1 MELILFNNQSHEDL
15 KHAIMSELRDFSK
28 ILTGS
33 TLNDLQTKL
42 DKIDSFCL
50 GKSSQSF
57 DYLQAHNPFNYVKLS
72 CPLFVDGGNNII
84 LKPDFNLPEFQLED
98 TRRPLELFKNPLSLI
113 NLNPSLAMPFKKV
126 LQNKKTPM
134 GNLSKT

>member
-1 MELILFNNQSHEDL
+1 MELILLNSQSHENL
-15 KHAIMSELRDFSK
+15 KYAIMSDLRDFSK

-42 DKIDSFCL
+42 NRIESFCI

-57 DYLQAHNPFNYVKLS
+57 DYIQAHNPFNYVKLS

-84 LKPDFNLPEFQLED
+84 LKLEFNLPEFQLED

-113 NLNPSLAMPFKKV
+113 NLNPSLTMPFKEV
-126 LQNKKTPM
+126 LQNKKHH
-134 GNLSKT
+134 GKTV

>member
-1 MELILFNNQSHEDL
+1 MELILLNSQSHENL
-15 KHAIMSELRDFSK
+15 KYAIMSDLRDFSK

-42 DKIDSFCL
+42 NRIESFCI

-57 DYLQAHNPFNYVKLS
+57 DYIQAHNPFNYVKLS

-84 LKPDFNLPEFQLED
+84 LKPEFNLPEFRLGIPED
-98 TRRPLELFKNPLSLI
+98 P
-113 NLNPSLAMPFKKV
+113 
-126 LQNKKTPM
+126 
-134 GNLSKT
+134 